1 MYWRYHMSTHCTCWF
16 GGASM
21 KKWGRMLFLVVG
33 ISVAMA
39 LAPPAFAANC
49 MQENAGF
56 SLVCTANDVRIAEAS
71 NIRDL
76 QGNPLT
82 TCIAGETIS
91 FTGDFKVLLG
101 AQARYDIGLYFATDG
116 DPNHNGAISG
126 ICSSDIITPANN
138 ISNNFIQLDPKPDI
152 CGDITAT
159 KNPQI
164 IRSQVDNVLCQDTD
178 GDGKLNLPNCT
189 SWRQPGSNELCD
201 AKSDAFPGSPSKC
214 NCDIAFNIPVIVE
227 NGSIT
232 VTKDAVPASLPQPGG
247 EFTFNVSV
255 HNDAQFTNVT
265 INKICDDRHGT
276 IVAIAGQTCP
286 AGSGSAINSTTCIV
300 PQVLAPQ
307 ATYSCSFKANENSV
321 AAVPNITDVVTF
333 SGVDSH
339 NNVISASDSASVAV
353 SDVPPAAM
361 VTKAF
366 DKINCANV
374 TYRVD
379 VQNTSSA
386 DVLTLVSLA
395 DNSFGNI
402 TLALGNI
409 PFNQTGVTATTC
421 SVPQQIAIGG
431 HYMCTFDANFCGSS
445 HTNVVTAALHDPDG
459 NNISPSSNTVT
470 VTPVSQ

>member
-1 MYWRYHMSTHCTCWF
+1 
-16 GGASM
+16 M
-21 KKWGRMLFLVVG
+21 KKWGRMLFLVAG
-33 ISVAMA
+33 IGVATA

-71 NIRDL
+71 NILDL
-76 QGNPLT
+76 QGHPLT

-138 ISNNFIQLDPKPDI
+138 ISNNFIQLDKQPDI
-152 CGDITAT
+152 CGDITAA

-189 SWRQPGSNELCD
+189 SWRQPGSNDLCD

-232 VTKDAVPASLPQPGG
+232 VTKDATPVSLPQPGGQLGDPAG

-255 HNDAQFTNVT
+255 HNDAQFTSVT

-276 IVAIAGQTCP
+276 VVAIAGETCP
-286 AGSGSAINSTTCIV
+286 AGSGFPINSTTCVV
-300 PQVLAPQ
+300 PQTLAPQ
-307 ATYSCSFKANENSV
+307 ATYSCSFKADEFSV
-321 AAVPNITDVVTF
+321 VAVNNITDVVTF

-339 NNVISASDSASVAV
+339 NNPVSASDPASVAIT
-353 SDVPPAAM
+353 DVPPAAM

-374 TYRVD
+374 TYNVD
-379 VQNTSSA
+379 VNNTSPA
-386 DVLTLVSLA
+386 DVLTLTSLI
-395 DNSFGNI
+395 DNSFGDI
-402 TLALGNI
+402 TVALGNI

-431 HYMCTFDANFCGSS
+431 HYLCTFDANFCGSS
-445 HTNVVTAALHDPDG
+445 HTNIVTATLHDPDG
-459 NNISPSSNTVT
+459 NVISPESNSVT
-470 VTPVSQ
+470 VTPINGP